1 MITASEVE
9 TAILRHLGQQRA
21 CTMEELCG
29 ATSCFT
35 LNQVFMA
42 IDRLSRNG
50 KITLR
55 HSSRFTYLISAVV
68 SNTDR
73 QVRSSVDQ

>member
-1 MITASEVE
+1 MMTASEVE
-9 TAILRHLGQQRA
+9 AAILRHLVKQRT
-21 CTMEELCG
+21 CTMEELCD

-50 KITLR
+50 KVSLR
-55 HSSRFTYLISAVV
+55 PSSRFTYLISAVE
-68 SNTDR
+68 SHTDR
-73 QVRSSVDQ
+73 QGRPSADQ